1 VKYLKSLHS
10 LGVIAAVFAAMTP
23 RASADLGLDVSP
35 AKYEMQVVAGKPSTV
50 PITIR
55 NTGGAP
61 VHIVVSLND
70 YEIGTSGAVKFMAA
84 GKSKYSLSRSMT
96 VAPREFD
103 LAPNSF
109 QMVRVTAAVP
119 PGAIG
124 EFQAAVFFQTRPTR
138 RPGGV
143 AFSERIG
150 SKVFAIVTDSMK
162 MGGEIEDIQAKP
174 YLDGQRYLIGFKNT
188 SNLHVYA
195 NGTVEIRQGST
206 VVERI
211 AMPAQMP
218 VDRSGARVI
227 EVLGKKLQPG
237 SYTLVAKVDYGGP
250 ETTEGQIHFVVR

>member
-1 VKYLKSLHS
+1 VKYAKSLHAF
-10 LGVIAAVFAAMTP
+10 GVLAAVFAATTLQ
-23 RASADLGLDVSP
+23 AAADLGLDVSP
-35 AKYEMQVVAGKPSTV
+35 AKYEMQVVPGKPSTV

-61 VHIVVSLND
+61 VHIVVALND
-70 YEIGTSGAVKFMAA
+70 YEIGTSGAVKFMPV
-84 GKSKYSLSRSMT
+84 GKSKYSLSRLMNI
-96 VAPREFD
+96 APREFD
-103 LAPNSF
+103 LPPNSF
-109 QMVRVTAAVP
+109 QIVRVTAEVP
-119 PGAIG
+119 IGSIG
-124 EFQAAVFFQTRPTR
+124 EYQAAVFFQTRPTR

-150 SKVFAIVTDSMK
+150 SKIFAIVTDSMK

-174 YLDGQRYLIGFKNT
+174 YFDGERYLIGFKNT

-195 NGTVEIRQGST
+195 NGTVEIRQGSA

-250 ETTEGQIHFVVR
+250 ETTEGQIRFVVH